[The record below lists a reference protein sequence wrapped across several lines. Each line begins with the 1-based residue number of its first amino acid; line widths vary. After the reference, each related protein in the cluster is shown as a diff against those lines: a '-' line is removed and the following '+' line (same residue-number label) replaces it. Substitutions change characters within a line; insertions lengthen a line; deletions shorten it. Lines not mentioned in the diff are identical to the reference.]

1 MTKAELLQLVPL
13 AVALIEIAKTLIEK
27 AAQ

>member
-13 AVALIEIAKTLIEK
+13 AVALIELAITLMEK
-27 AAQ
+27 AAR